1 MKQGIF
7 LLNHFFLEKH
17 IDLGSELPLFT
28 TGTRPLLL
36 TVPHTRVCT
45 YANVCMCTYILTHKH
60 THTHAHTHTHTH
72 SQLYTHTKTPMR
84 ATHAD
89 HQFKQKKRKVGTGE
103 TNTGKT
109 RGKGKHMC
117 ARERGEKKCV
127 RMRVRACACV
137 CARAHARARACV
149 CARARARVCVR
160 VPSRGGRGIDPG
172 NIRSPTR
179 NRLRRAASS
188 TIVRCASAGR
198 SAPLWDV
205 SAVSGVYVGRG
216 GALCG

>member
-72 SQLYTHTKTPMR
+72 THKHTQTKTYTHTH
-84 ATHAD
+84 THKLGARFLLD
-89 HQFKQKKRKVGTGE
+89 H
-103 TNTGKT
+103 
-109 RGKGKHMC
+109 
-117 ARERGEKKCV
+117 
-127 RMRVRACACV
+127 
-137 CARAHARARACV
+137 
-149 CARARARVCVR
+149 
-160 VPSRGGRGIDPG
+160 
-172 NIRSPTR
+172 SPC
-179 NRLRRAASS
+179 S
-188 TIVRCASAGR
+188 I
-198 SAPLWDV
+198 
-205 SAVSGVYVGRG
+205 
-216 GALCG
+216 